1 METPSPHPT
10 AGRRLHHV
18 GVAVPSI
25 RDVLPLYERMAGT
38 PGSPI
43 ETVESQK
50 VRVCFVGLVELLE
63 PTDPSS
69 TVARFLDRRGPGL
82 HHLAFAV
89 DDLAE
94 ELDRLAGEGVRLID
108 RVPRPG
114 AFGHRVAFLH
124 PESTGRVL
132 TELVEAAG

>member
-1 METPSPHPT
+1 METPSPLPT

-25 RDVLPLYERMAGT
+25 RDALPLYERMAGT
-38 PGSPI
+38 TGSPV
-43 ETVESQK
+43 ETVESQR

-89 DDLAE
+89 DDLAG

-124 PESTGRVL
+124 PDSTGRVL
-132 TELVEAAG
+132 TELVESAG